1 MSINVY
7 ILGLLACVCLI
18 VTIVR
23 LRVRQRTRE
32 KRQARKIASAV
43 RANRI

>member
-1 MSINVY
+1 MSLTTY
-7 ILGLLACVCLI
+7 ILGILACACLL

-23 LRVRQRTRE
+23 LRVRQRNRE
-32 KRQARKIASAV
+32 KKQARKIASAV